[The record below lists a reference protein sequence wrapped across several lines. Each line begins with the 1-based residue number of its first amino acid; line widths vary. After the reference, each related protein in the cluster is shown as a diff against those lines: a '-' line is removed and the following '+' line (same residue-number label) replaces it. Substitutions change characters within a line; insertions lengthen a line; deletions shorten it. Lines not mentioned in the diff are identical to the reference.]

1 MLAEPWGRHEV
12 SCVTGAERRA
22 EAQAV
27 RQAPASYVQERARS
41 QPEKKL
47 RSEGTTWSEALS
59 RDAPVRTVGFALS
72 EVGKHCGIWSS
83 RIRGQRIIGMF

>member
-1 MLAEPWGRHEV
+1 MLAMPWGRHEV
-12 SCVTGAERRA
+12 SCVTGAEGGA

-27 RQAPASYVQERARS
+27 RQAQHVQERPRS
-41 QPEKKL
+41 EPEKKL

-59 RDAPVRTVGFALS
+59 RDAPVRNVAFALS

-83 RIRGQRIIGMF
+83 RIAGQRITGMF